1 MVNKLSLGANI
12 STVHQVD
19 RILPPRDREQ
29 VRTTPAPEVGQGRER
44 RVRERYSIDQYYRA
58 DLRKSA
64 NAQRHN
70 VGGSNAGLRKI
81 SSADLLGSMVHRM
94 DGAPRSSLKGTFVNF
109 VI

>member
-1 MVNKLSLGANI
+1 MVNKLSLGTNI

-19 RILPPRDREQ
+19 RIRPPRDREQ
-29 VRTTPAPEVGQGRER
+29 VRTIPVAEVEHGRER
-44 RVRERYSIDQYYRA
+44 RVRARYSIDQSYRA

-64 NAQRHN
+64 TTQRHN

-81 SSADLLGSMVHRM
+81 SSADLLGSMIHRM
-94 DGAPRSSLKGTFVNF
+94 GGAPGSSSKGTFVDF